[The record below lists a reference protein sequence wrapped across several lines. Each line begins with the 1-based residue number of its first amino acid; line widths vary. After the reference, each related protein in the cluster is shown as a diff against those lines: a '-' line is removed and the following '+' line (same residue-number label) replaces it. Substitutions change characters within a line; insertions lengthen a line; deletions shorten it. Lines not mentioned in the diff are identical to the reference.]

1 MITRKHS
8 ANPHLRG
15 WTIFRLVWAHVLV
28 LCAALVL
35 CMARPLLATGD
46 PKPGTIMSPR
56 LNMRSGP
63 GLHHPKITKLHQG
76 DRVLVLSYEGE
87 WVRILFRDQT
97 GFIMNRSRF
106 LRIDEPEPA
115 PTTSMQTPGSQAEK
129 ADVNRKLQASSRQI
143 ASISKKE
150 NVIGTELEETEK
162 ALNEARR
169 HVSRLTK
176 ELVAATEQIGKLEK
190 KHFEIQAHADMMEQY
205 IAGRLAALYKLSWL
219 GKVQVLA
226 SADSMFEF
234 FFRKHSLERIIEND
248 EAVMEALAKDKAE
261 IQNLLEQL
269 HEQKREKQATAA
281 DLTAK
286 IDTMNA
292 QQARR
297 QALLSKIRNKKSLQ
311 LAVLDALKASARELD
326 RTVEA
331 LGVSEKTQTV
341 QPLIIT
347 EKPFAALK
355 GLLMMPVRGK
365 IVSFF
370 GPFKDKRFRVTHF
383 QSGITIKADRGE
395 PIRAVYSGN
404 TLFASWFKG
413 FGNMIIIDHG
423 DHYYTVYAH
432 LEELFKSKGDPV
444 ETGEVIATV
453 GDTGSLTGAG
463 LHFEVRY
470 HGKPINPM
478 YWIKKG

>member
-8 ANPHLRG
+8 AKPHRRG
-15 WTIFRLVWAHVLV
+15 WIWPGALA

-35 CMARPLLATGD
+35 CTALPLLATGD
-46 PKPGTIMSPR
+46 PKPGTIVSPL

-63 GLHHPKITKLHQG
+63 GLHHPTVAKLHQG

-97 GFIMNRSRF
+97 GFIMNRSLF
-106 LRIDEPEPA
+106 LRIDGPDAAPA
-115 PTTSMQTPGSQAEK
+115 TVVQPPATQAEK
-129 ADVNRKLQASSRQI
+129 DDVNRKLQASSRQI

-150 NVIGTELEETEK
+150 NAIVAELEETEK
-162 ALNEARR
+162 ALDEARKQ
-169 HVSRLTK
+169 VGRLTK
-176 ELVAATEQIGKLEK
+176 ELLTANEQIGELEK
-190 KHFEIQAHADMMEQY
+190 KHYEIQVRADMMEQY
-205 IAGRLAALYKLSWL
+205 VADRLAALYKLSWL

-234 FFRKHSLERIIEND
+234 FFRKHSLERIMEND
-248 EAVMEALAKDKAE
+248 EAVMEALAKDKSE
-261 IQNLLEQL
+261 ITSLLEQL
-269 HEQKREKQATAA
+269 HEQKSEKQATAA

-286 IDTMNA
+286 IETMNA

-297 QALLSKIRNKKSLQ
+297 QALLSEIRNKKSLQ
-311 LAVLDALKASARELD
+311 LAVLDALKVSAQELD

-331 LGVSEKTQTV
+331 LGVTENARTA
-341 QPLIIT
+341 QPVIVA
-347 EKPFAALK
+347 EKPFAELK

-370 GPFKDKRFRVTHF
+370 GTFKDKQFRVTHF

-413 FGNMIIIDHG
+413 FGNMVIIDHG

-470 HGKPINPM
+470 HGRPINPM
-478 YWIKKG
+478 DWIKKG